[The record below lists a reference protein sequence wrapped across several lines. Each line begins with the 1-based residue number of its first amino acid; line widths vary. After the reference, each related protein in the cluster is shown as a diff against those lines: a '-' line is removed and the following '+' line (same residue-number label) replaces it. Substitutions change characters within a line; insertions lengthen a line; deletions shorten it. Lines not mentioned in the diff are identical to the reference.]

1 MTTIKLLGS
10 IVIIAS
16 SALIGLE
23 YSRKYTERLNNLI
36 YIQNC
41 IQMLETE
48 IVYSSNQLP
57 DALENIYVKG
67 NKRVSFLF
75 NDIKEY
81 LLNNKDKSLFESF
94 EHNLAKSKNKLF
106 LQNDDIEVILSLGR
120 VLGTSDTLDQ
130 QKHFKTAIMNLEI
143 SQNDAKEIRDK
154 NGKMYRSL
162 GALFGI
168 ALAIILY

>member
-1 MTTIKLLGS
+1 MITLKLLGS
-10 IVIIAS
+10 LIIIGS

-57 DALENIYVKG
+57 DALENIYIKG
-67 NKRVSFLF
+67 NARVSFLF
-75 NDIKEY
+75 KDIKEY
-81 LLNNKDKSLFESF
+81 LLDNKDKSLFESF
-94 EHNLAKSKNKLF
+94 KYNLERTKNKLS
-106 LQNDDIEVILSLGR
+106 LQNDDIEVMLSLAR
-120 VLGTSDTLDQ
+120 VLGTSDINDQ
-130 QKHFKTAIMNLEI
+130 QKHFKTTIINLEI
-143 SQNDAKEIRDK
+143 NQNDAKEIRDK

-168 ALAIILY
+168 ALALILY